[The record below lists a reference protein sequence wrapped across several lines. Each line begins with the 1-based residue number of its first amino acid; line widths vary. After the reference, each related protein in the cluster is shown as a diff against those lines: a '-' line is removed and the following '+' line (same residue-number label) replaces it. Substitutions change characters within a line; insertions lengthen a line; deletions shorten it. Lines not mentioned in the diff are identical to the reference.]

1 MRLRLWTPIWKSG
14 FERQIE
20 KAALNAK
27 LKKGGSE
34 RQMKN
39 VIALN
44 VEMKTRLWTPN
55 GKSGS
60 ERQMKNV
67 IAMDV

>member
-1 MRLRLWTPIWKSG
+1 MRLRLWTPNWKSG

-39 VIALN
+39 VIA
-44 VEMKTRLWTPN
+44 
-55 GKSGS
+55 
-60 ERQMKNV
+60 
-67 IAMDV
+67 MDV